1 MSSSNINDLSA
12 SNNPKEL
19 MAKKNKLIPVLKRGV
34 ITEEPDD
41 IEKVR
46 YEFVSPNQFFGN
58 TLNLLPMQ
66 NSVTA
71 ARAFYEHKFITQALP
86 IKDGESPN
94 VQSLKNADNNESY
107 EDYLGKKTGVI
118 SLDDD
123 DNSADILE
131 VTPDYI
137 KYKNDKGETKT
148 KNLYNNFAFNC
159 KTMLTNY
166 PLVKAGDKI
175 SRDKS
180 KNPPI
185 LAKTNFTDNNGTLN
199 MGLNARVGFVPYKG
213 WSMDDAVVISE
224 DFAKKMTSQHMYQ
237 YSEANDS
244 KDIKTGKDHFKAF
257 YPDKFNKEQMD
268 KIDDNGVIKAGT
280 VVNPGDPLIVSTR
293 SRVVSSNDVNLGR
306 LSKYL
311 KTTRLDSSQVWDHDT
326 PGVVTDVVKTNDGY
340 KVNVETFAPMQE
352 GDKMCYHPDTEVFT
366 EDGWKNITDITFKDK
381 VAALFDRNQDK
392 FVHKNGKFCKDKQDL
407 YAKFV
412 HPYHVMHYTYSGYMY
427 EVDAPRV
434 AYSVTPTHRIWCKSR
449 SNKSN
454 DKKWEAKDAQ
464 TIYGMSKMFMVSAD
478 FDLSDRELPE
488 TIKIPYYEYEDLK
501 TLNKLTDKDNL
512 CEFNTLDFVMFMGFY
527 LSEGSTQ
534 HKHQK
539 NFNIAIT
546 QTKKPLCA
554 VIEKILNRLG
564 FNYYYND
571 LTSQYII
578 IHQKSL
584 AIYLKQFGTASEK
597 FIPDWIKKLPKE
609 GLELFIASYFNGDGD
624 KKRAKTIWTSS
635 YKMVQD
641 LAYIY
646 TLLGGSPS
654 IHVRERFNYS
664 NLNAKGKIIKAN
676 FPSYEIRFLEFHTA
690 SLDNTR
696 KNNCHLKRKY
706 NGEVYCVSV
715 HGLGIILTRFKGKQ
729 SWQGNSTRSGNKL
742 TVSHILPQNEMPR
755 TKDGKPLDV
764 LFNQLGLVS
773 RVNANMMY
781 EAMLGKVAE
790 KTGKKYK
797 LPTFNKNSEKWYD
810 FVENELKKN
819 NLSDVEAVYDPVID
833 RDLDQPIA
841 VGNAYFLKL
850 HHTSDSKLSSR
861 GQGIYDQNEMPVKG
875 GEEGMRC
882 FMGRQVIHTL
892 YGPIAI
898 ATLCEKRLRIPV
910 LTFDFDRREWVY
922 KPVTDWFVRRAK
934 IEELI
939 TVKFSTNAFRLADS
953 PYRIFNASGMWVT
966 KNHLVFRKDGSK
978 VPIGDL
984 RPGDN
989 LYTYG
994 PQPTKDQL
1002 ALLYGTLLGDAYAH
1016 ANEDSIDIVHSAVQ
1030 RSYVAWKQKILSSLN
1045 AKMSDY
1051 HRKPSESSICQAPI
1065 QQVNLSISYPWLAK
1079 KFRRECYSS
1088 NGRKTVTKEWLSNL
1102 TELSVVALFLDDG
1115 SFTAFSCSS
1124 MKFALSLYL
1133 MAFSREENQMI
1144 ADRIEELTGIKF
1156 SVKDLKNYSY
1166 SEDKHSSYK
1175 PVYKGG
1181 KLVAYGKEDCLKM
1194 INLVLK
1200 YCDIN
1205 DIPKS
1210 KRQMIK
1216 FATQYSEEAANI
1228 ERNNRNKAVLDID
1241 APIGLIPVEIKSI
1254 EPYKHDKPNVEEINV
1269 YDFTVQDTHSYLAG
1283 NVLVSNSK
1291 RHSNL
1296 ESNAILSSGA
1306 YNVIKDAIH
1315 LRGQRNDDYWRKVR
1329 MGQTPSLAKKSPFIW
1344 DKYIA
1349 LMQGAGINAKR
1360 ADNGDSIQATPF
1372 TDKDFALFN
1381 PVEIKNDGI
1390 IDFKNMKPISGGLF
1404 DPALTVGNRWGKI
1417 TLDRPYPNPAFED
1430 TIISL
1435 LGLKRSTFN
1444 DILAG
1449 KESLLKYGTGTKAI
1463 YNALSDIDIDKDL
1476 EQAKQD
1482 FKYGPK
1488 SKKQQALNRIMALDG
1503 LKNNRMKPEEFM
1515 ITKVP
1520 VIPPKFRPYS
1530 VMGKDTFLPG
1540 DANELYQDVINMA
1553 HTQGEILQELGP
1565 DEADKN
1571 VPNVYKSLKALYGY
1585 GEPASRKLKQ
1595 RGVSGFLQKLI
1606 GGTSKFSQ
1614 WNRNVISKP
1623 VDFSARGVIDANPE
1637 ISMDEL
1643 GIPYEMGFEIY
1654 SPYIQRELVKRGLSP
1669 KDALQNIKDQT
1680 KMAKDALQT
1689 VVDGGRWITASRAPA
1704 WHKFNVLGFKPVFH
1718 EGKNILL
1725 PPVVSSGLGADFD
1738 GDCQWGHVFVCVRNS

>member
-118 SLDDD
+118 SLDED

-148 KNLYNNFAFNC
+148 KNLYNNFAFNR

-293 SRVVSSNDVNLGR
+293 SRVVSSNDANLGR

-311 KTTRLDSSQVWDHDT
+311 KTTRLDSSQVWDHNT
-326 PGVVTDVVKTNDGY
+326 PGIVTDVVKTNDGY

-366 EDGWKNITDITFKDK
+366 EDGWKNITEVTFKDK

-412 HPYHVMHYTYSGYMY
+412 YPYHLMHYTYSGDLY

-449 SNKSN
+449 NNKSN
-454 DKKWEAKDAQ
+454 DNKWEAKDAH

-488 TIKIPYYEYEDLK
+488 TIKIPYYEYEDSK

-512 CEFNTLDFVMFMGFY
+512 CEFNTLDFAMFMAFY

-676 FPSYEIRFLEFHTA
+676 FPSYEIRFLEFRIAALH
-690 SLDNTR
+690 NNR
-696 KNNCHLKRKY
+696 ENNCHLKRKY
-706 NGEVYCVSV
+706 DGEVYCVSV

-729 SWQGNSTRSGNKL
+729 SWQGNSSRSGNKL

-797 LPTFNKNSEKWYD
+797 LPTFNKDSEKWYD

-819 NLSDVEAVYDPVID
+819 NLSDVEPVYDPVID

-875 GEEGMRC
+875 GEEGM
-882 FMGRQVIHTL
+882 
-892 YGPIAI
+892 
-898 ATLCEKRLRIPV
+898 
-910 LTFDFDRREWVY
+910 
-922 KPVTDWFVRRAK
+922 
-934 IEELI
+934 
-939 TVKFSTNAFRLADS
+939 
-953 PYRIFNASGMWVT
+953 
-966 KNHLVFRKDGSK
+966 
-978 VPIGDL
+978 
-984 RPGDN
+984 
-989 LYTYG
+989 
-994 PQPTKDQL
+994 
-1002 ALLYGTLLGDAYAH
+1002 
-1016 ANEDSIDIVHSAVQ
+1016 
-1030 RSYVAWKQKILSSLN
+1030 
-1045 AKMSDY
+1045 
-1051 HRKPSESSICQAPI
+1051 
-1065 QQVNLSISYPWLAK
+1065 
-1079 KFRRECYSS
+1079 
-1088 NGRKTVTKEWLSNL
+1088 
-1102 TELSVVALFLDDG
+1102 
-1115 SFTAFSCSS
+1115 
-1124 MKFALSLYL
+1124 
-1133 MAFSREENQMI
+1133 MA
-1144 ADRIEELTGIKF
+1144 
-1156 SVKDLKNYSY
+1156 
-1166 SEDKHSSYK
+1166 
-1175 PVYKGG
+1175 
-1181 KLVAYGKEDCLKM
+1181 
-1194 INLVLK
+1194 
-1200 YCDIN
+1200 
-1205 DIPKS
+1205 
-1210 KRQMIK
+1210 
-1216 FATQYSEEAANI
+1216 
-1228 ERNNRNKAVLDID
+1228 
-1241 APIGLIPVEIKSI
+1241 
-1254 EPYKHDKPNVEEINV
+1254 
-1269 YDFTVQDTHSYLAG
+1269 
-1283 NVLVSNSK
+1283 K

-1449 KESLLKYGTGTKAI
+1449 KESLLKYGTGTQAI

-1565 DEADKN
+1565 DEASKN

-1669 KDALQNIKDQT
+1669 KDALQNIKDHT
-1680 KMAKDALQT
+1680 KMAKDALQA

-1704 WHKFNVLGFKPVFH
+1704 WFKMGVLGFKPVFH

-1738 GDCQWGHVFVCVRNS
+1738 GDCQWGHVFVCLRDS

>member
-12 SNNPKEL
+12 SNNPKEI

-148 KNLYNNFAFNC
+148 KNLYNNFAFNR

-175 SRDKS
+175 SKDKS

-293 SRVVSSNDVNLGR
+293 SRVVSSNDANLGR

-366 EDGWKNITDITFKDK
+366 EDGWKNITEVKLGDK
-381 VAALFDRNQDK
+381 VVALTTDLS
-392 FVHKNGKFCKDKQDL
+392 GK
-407 YAKFV
+407 
-412 HPYHVMHYTYSGYMY
+412 PSGYKLSDVIEIHKYKLNNDTLYGY
-427 EVDAPRV
+427 EDEHV
-434 AYSVTPTHRIWCKSR
+434 AQLVTGNHNCAINCLDKLTYETANLLSYSS
-449 SNKSN
+449 
-454 DKKWEAKDAQ
+454 KDEQ
-464 TIYGMSKMFMVSAD
+464 FISVSPD
-478 FDLSDRELPE
+478 FDLNNGN
-488 TIKIPYYEYEDLK
+488 DLK
-501 TLNKLTDKDNL
+501 YT
-512 CEFNTLDFVMFMGFY
+512 
-527 LSEGSTQ
+527 
-534 HKHQK
+534 
-539 NFNIAIT
+539 
-546 QTKKPLCA
+546 
-554 VIEKILNRLG
+554 
-564 FNYYYND
+564 
-571 LTSQYII
+571 
-578 IHQKSL
+578 
-584 AIYLKQFGTASEK
+584 
-597 FIPDWIKKLPKE
+597 FI
-609 GLELFIASYFNGDGD
+609 N
-624 KKRAKTIWTSS
+624 
-635 YKMVQD
+635 
-641 LAYIY
+641 
-646 TLLGGSPS
+646 
-654 IHVRERFNYS
+654 
-664 NLNAKGKIIKAN
+664 
-676 FPSYEIRFLEFHTA
+676 
-690 SLDNTR
+690 
-696 KNNCHLKRKY
+696 KNNVYKAY
-706 NGEVYCVSV
+706 DYSGEVIGIGVNAFS
-715 HGLGIILTRFKGKQ
+715 HIILTRYHNKPIF
-729 SWQGNSTRSGNKL
+729 SGNSSRSGNKL

-819 NLSDVEAVYDPVID
+819 NLSDVEPVYDPVID

-875 GEEGMRC
+875 GEEGM
-882 FMGRQVIHTL
+882 
-892 YGPIAI
+892 
-898 ATLCEKRLRIPV
+898 K
-910 LTFDFDRREWVY
+910 
-922 KPVTDWFVRRAK
+922 
-934 IEELI
+934 
-939 TVKFSTNAFRLADS
+939 
-953 PYRIFNASGMWVT
+953 
-966 KNHLVFRKDGSK
+966 
-978 VPIGDL
+978 
-984 RPGDN
+984 
-989 LYTYG
+989 
-994 PQPTKDQL
+994 
-1002 ALLYGTLLGDAYAH
+1002 
-1016 ANEDSIDIVHSAVQ
+1016 
-1030 RSYVAWKQKILSSLN
+1030 
-1045 AKMSDY
+1045 
-1051 HRKPSESSICQAPI
+1051 
-1065 QQVNLSISYPWLAK
+1065 
-1079 KFRRECYSS
+1079 
-1088 NGRKTVTKEWLSNL
+1088 
-1102 TELSVVALFLDDG
+1102 
-1115 SFTAFSCSS
+1115 
-1124 MKFALSLYL
+1124 
-1133 MAFSREENQMI
+1133 
-1144 ADRIEELTGIKF
+1144 
-1156 SVKDLKNYSY
+1156 
-1166 SEDKHSSYK
+1166 
-1175 PVYKGG
+1175 
-1181 KLVAYGKEDCLKM
+1181 
-1194 INLVLK
+1194 
-1200 YCDIN
+1200 
-1205 DIPKS
+1205 
-1210 KRQMIK
+1210 
-1216 FATQYSEEAANI
+1216 
-1228 ERNNRNKAVLDID
+1228 
-1241 APIGLIPVEIKSI
+1241 
-1254 EPYKHDKPNVEEINV
+1254 
-1269 YDFTVQDTHSYLAG
+1269 
-1283 NVLVSNSK
+1283 SK

-1540 DANELYQDVINMA
+1540 DANELYQDVINMV

-1614 WNRNVISKP
+1614 WNRNIISKP

-1680 KMAKDALQT
+1680 KMAKDALQA

-1704 WHKFNVLGFKPVFH
+1704 WFKMGVLGFKPVFH

-1738 GDCQWGHVFVCVRNS
+1738 GDCQWGHVFVCLRDS

>member
-1 MSSSNINDLSA
+1 MSSSNINDLST

-148 KNLYNNFAFNC
+148 KNLYNNFAFNR

-180 KNPPI
+180 KNSPI

-257 YPDKFNKEQMD
+257 YPDKFSKEQMD

-293 SRVVSSNDVNLGR
+293 SRVVSSNDANLGR

-311 KTTRLDSSQVWDHDT
+311 KTTRLDSSQVWDHNT
-326 PGVVTDVVKTNDGY
+326 PGIVTDVVKTNDGY

-366 EDGWKNITDITFKDK
+366 EDGWKNITEVKLGDK
-381 VAALFDRNQDK
+381 VVALTTDLS
-392 FVHKNGKFCKDKQDL
+392 GK
-407 YAKFV
+407 
-412 HPYHVMHYTYSGYMY
+412 PSGYKLSDVIEIHKYKLNNDTLYGY
-427 EVDAPRV
+427 EDEHV
-434 AYSVTPTHRIWCKSR
+434 AQLVTGNHNCAINCLDKLTYETANLLSYSS
-449 SNKSN
+449 
-454 DKKWEAKDAQ
+454 KDEQ
-464 TIYGMSKMFMVSAD
+464 FISVSPD
-478 FDLSDRELPE
+478 FDLNNGN
-488 TIKIPYYEYEDLK
+488 DLK
-501 TLNKLTDKDNL
+501 YT
-512 CEFNTLDFVMFMGFY
+512 
-527 LSEGSTQ
+527 
-534 HKHQK
+534 
-539 NFNIAIT
+539 
-546 QTKKPLCA
+546 
-554 VIEKILNRLG
+554 
-564 FNYYYND
+564 
-571 LTSQYII
+571 
-578 IHQKSL
+578 
-584 AIYLKQFGTASEK
+584 
-597 FIPDWIKKLPKE
+597 FI
-609 GLELFIASYFNGDGD
+609 N
-624 KKRAKTIWTSS
+624 
-635 YKMVQD
+635 
-641 LAYIY
+641 
-646 TLLGGSPS
+646 
-654 IHVRERFNYS
+654 
-664 NLNAKGKIIKAN
+664 
-676 FPSYEIRFLEFHTA
+676 
-690 SLDNTR
+690 
-696 KNNCHLKRKY
+696 KNNVYKAHDY
-706 NGEVYCVSV
+706 SGEVIGIGVNAFS
-715 HGLGIILTRFKGKQ
+715 HIILTRYHNKPIF
-729 SWQGNSTRSGNKL
+729 SGNSTRSGNKL

-797 LPTFNKNSEKWYD
+797 LPTFNKDSEKWYD

-819 NLSDVEAVYDPVID
+819 NLSDVEPVYDPVID

-875 GEEGMRC
+875 GEEGM
-882 FMGRQVIHTL
+882 
-892 YGPIAI
+892 
-898 ATLCEKRLRIPV
+898 K
-910 LTFDFDRREWVY
+910 
-922 KPVTDWFVRRAK
+922 
-934 IEELI
+934 
-939 TVKFSTNAFRLADS
+939 
-953 PYRIFNASGMWVT
+953 
-966 KNHLVFRKDGSK
+966 
-978 VPIGDL
+978 
-984 RPGDN
+984 
-989 LYTYG
+989 
-994 PQPTKDQL
+994 
-1002 ALLYGTLLGDAYAH
+1002 
-1016 ANEDSIDIVHSAVQ
+1016 
-1030 RSYVAWKQKILSSLN
+1030 
-1045 AKMSDY
+1045 
-1051 HRKPSESSICQAPI
+1051 
-1065 QQVNLSISYPWLAK
+1065 
-1079 KFRRECYSS
+1079 
-1088 NGRKTVTKEWLSNL
+1088 
-1102 TELSVVALFLDDG
+1102 
-1115 SFTAFSCSS
+1115 
-1124 MKFALSLYL
+1124 
-1133 MAFSREENQMI
+1133 
-1144 ADRIEELTGIKF
+1144 
-1156 SVKDLKNYSY
+1156 
-1166 SEDKHSSYK
+1166 
-1175 PVYKGG
+1175 
-1181 KLVAYGKEDCLKM
+1181 
-1194 INLVLK
+1194 
-1200 YCDIN
+1200 
-1205 DIPKS
+1205 
-1210 KRQMIK
+1210 
-1216 FATQYSEEAANI
+1216 
-1228 ERNNRNKAVLDID
+1228 
-1241 APIGLIPVEIKSI
+1241 
-1254 EPYKHDKPNVEEINV
+1254 
-1269 YDFTVQDTHSYLAG
+1269 
-1283 NVLVSNSK
+1283 SK

-1372 TDKDFALFN
+1372 TYKDFALFN

-1417 TLDRPYPNPAFED
+1417 TLDRHYPNPAFED

-1530 VMGKDTFLPG
+1530 IMGKDTFLPG

-1704 WHKFNVLGFKPVFH
+1704 WFKMGVLGFKPVFH

>member
-12 SNNPKEL
+12 SNNPKEI

-148 KNLYNNFAFNC
+148 KNLYNNFAFNR

-293 SRVVSSNDVNLGR
+293 SRVVSSNDANLGR

-311 KTTRLDSSQVWDHDT
+311 KTTRLDSSQVWDHNT

-366 EDGWKNITDITFKDK
+366 EDGWKNITEVKLGDK
-381 VAALFDRNQDK
+381 VVALTTDLS
-392 FVHKNGKFCKDKQDL
+392 GK
-407 YAKFV
+407 
-412 HPYHVMHYTYSGYMY
+412 PSGYKLSDVIEIHKYKLNNDTLYGY
-427 EVDAPRV
+427 EDEHV
-434 AYSVTPTHRIWCKSR
+434 AQLVTGNHNCAINCLDKLTYETANLLSYSS
-449 SNKSN
+449 
-454 DKKWEAKDAQ
+454 KDEQ
-464 TIYGMSKMFMVSAD
+464 FISVSPD
-478 FDLSDRELPE
+478 FDLNNGN
-488 TIKIPYYEYEDLK
+488 DLK
-501 TLNKLTDKDNL
+501 YT
-512 CEFNTLDFVMFMGFY
+512 
-527 LSEGSTQ
+527 
-534 HKHQK
+534 
-539 NFNIAIT
+539 
-546 QTKKPLCA
+546 
-554 VIEKILNRLG
+554 
-564 FNYYYND
+564 
-571 LTSQYII
+571 
-578 IHQKSL
+578 
-584 AIYLKQFGTASEK
+584 
-597 FIPDWIKKLPKE
+597 FI
-609 GLELFIASYFNGDGD
+609 N
-624 KKRAKTIWTSS
+624 
-635 YKMVQD
+635 
-641 LAYIY
+641 
-646 TLLGGSPS
+646 
-654 IHVRERFNYS
+654 
-664 NLNAKGKIIKAN
+664 
-676 FPSYEIRFLEFHTA
+676 
-690 SLDNTR
+690 
-696 KNNCHLKRKY
+696 KNNVYKAY
-706 NGEVYCVSV
+706 DYSGEVIGIGVNAFS
-715 HGLGIILTRFKGKQ
+715 HIILTRYHNKPIF
-729 SWQGNSTRSGNKL
+729 SGNSSRSGNKL

-819 NLSDVEAVYDPVID
+819 NLSDVEPVYDPVID

-875 GEEGMRC
+875 GEEGM
-882 FMGRQVIHTL
+882 
-892 YGPIAI
+892 
-898 ATLCEKRLRIPV
+898 K
-910 LTFDFDRREWVY
+910 
-922 KPVTDWFVRRAK
+922 
-934 IEELI
+934 
-939 TVKFSTNAFRLADS
+939 
-953 PYRIFNASGMWVT
+953 
-966 KNHLVFRKDGSK
+966 
-978 VPIGDL
+978 
-984 RPGDN
+984 
-989 LYTYG
+989 
-994 PQPTKDQL
+994 
-1002 ALLYGTLLGDAYAH
+1002 
-1016 ANEDSIDIVHSAVQ
+1016 
-1030 RSYVAWKQKILSSLN
+1030 
-1045 AKMSDY
+1045 
-1051 HRKPSESSICQAPI
+1051 
-1065 QQVNLSISYPWLAK
+1065 
-1079 KFRRECYSS
+1079 
-1088 NGRKTVTKEWLSNL
+1088 
-1102 TELSVVALFLDDG
+1102 
-1115 SFTAFSCSS
+1115 
-1124 MKFALSLYL
+1124 
-1133 MAFSREENQMI
+1133 
-1144 ADRIEELTGIKF
+1144 
-1156 SVKDLKNYSY
+1156 
-1166 SEDKHSSYK
+1166 
-1175 PVYKGG
+1175 
-1181 KLVAYGKEDCLKM
+1181 
-1194 INLVLK
+1194 
-1200 YCDIN
+1200 
-1205 DIPKS
+1205 
-1210 KRQMIK
+1210 
-1216 FATQYSEEAANI
+1216 
-1228 ERNNRNKAVLDID
+1228 
-1241 APIGLIPVEIKSI
+1241 
-1254 EPYKHDKPNVEEINV
+1254 
-1269 YDFTVQDTHSYLAG
+1269 
-1283 NVLVSNSK
+1283 SK

-1680 KMAKDALQT
+1680 KMAKDALQA

-1704 WHKFNVLGFKPVFH
+1704 WFKMGVLGFKPVFH

-1738 GDCQWGHVFVCVRNS
+1738 GDCQWGHVFVCLRDS

>member
-1 MSSSNINDLSA
+1 MSSSNINDLST

-118 SLDDD
+118 SLDED

-148 KNLYNNFAFNC
+148 KNLYNNFAFNR

-293 SRVVSSNDVNLGR
+293 SRIVSSNDANLGR

-311 KTTRLDSSQVWDHDT
+311 KTTRLDSSQVWDHNT
-326 PGVVTDVVKTNDGY
+326 PGIVTDVVKTNDGY

-366 EDGWKNITDITFKDK
+366 EDGWKNITDIKLGDK
-381 VAALFDRNQDK
+381 VVALTTDLS
-392 FVHKNGKFCKDKQDL
+392 GK
-407 YAKFV
+407 
-412 HPYHVMHYTYSGYMY
+412 PSGYKLSDVIEIHKYKLNNDTLYGY
-427 EVDAPRV
+427 EDEHV
-434 AYSVTPTHRIWCKSR
+434 AQLVTGNHNCAINCLDKLTYETANLLSYSS
-449 SNKSN
+449 
-454 DKKWEAKDAQ
+454 KDEQ
-464 TIYGMSKMFMVSAD
+464 FISVSPD
-478 FDLSDRELPE
+478 FDLNNGN
-488 TIKIPYYEYEDLK
+488 DLK
-501 TLNKLTDKDNL
+501 YT
-512 CEFNTLDFVMFMGFY
+512 
-527 LSEGSTQ
+527 
-534 HKHQK
+534 
-539 NFNIAIT
+539 
-546 QTKKPLCA
+546 
-554 VIEKILNRLG
+554 
-564 FNYYYND
+564 
-571 LTSQYII
+571 
-578 IHQKSL
+578 
-584 AIYLKQFGTASEK
+584 
-597 FIPDWIKKLPKE
+597 FI
-609 GLELFIASYFNGDGD
+609 N
-624 KKRAKTIWTSS
+624 
-635 YKMVQD
+635 
-641 LAYIY
+641 
-646 TLLGGSPS
+646 
-654 IHVRERFNYS
+654 
-664 NLNAKGKIIKAN
+664 
-676 FPSYEIRFLEFHTA
+676 
-690 SLDNTR
+690 
-696 KNNCHLKRKY
+696 KNNVYKAY
-706 NGEVYCVSV
+706 DYSGEVIGIGVNAFS
-715 HGLGIILTRFKGKQ
+715 HIILTRYHNKPIF
-729 SWQGNSTRSGNKL
+729 SGNSTRSGNKL
-742 TVSHILPQNEMPR
+742 TVSHILPQNEIPR

-819 NLSDVEAVYDPVID
+819 NLSDVETVYDPVID

-875 GEEGMRC
+875 GETGM
-882 FMGRQVIHTL
+882 MAKRQ
-892 YGPIAI
+892 
-898 ATLCEKRLRIPV
+898 
-910 LTFDFDRREWVY
+910 
-922 KPVTDWFVRRAK
+922 
-934 IEELI
+934 
-939 TVKFSTNAFRLADS
+939 
-953 PYRIFNASGMWVT
+953 
-966 KNHLVFRKDGSK
+966 
-978 VPIGDL
+978 
-984 RPGDN
+984 
-989 LYTYG
+989 
-994 PQPTKDQL
+994 
-1002 ALLYGTLLGDAYAH
+1002 
-1016 ANEDSIDIVHSAVQ
+1016 
-1030 RSYVAWKQKILSSLN
+1030 SSLEN
-1045 AKMSDY
+1045 
-1051 HRKPSESSICQAPI
+1051 
-1065 QQVNLSISYPWLAK
+1065 
-1079 KFRRECYSS
+1079 
-1088 NGRKTVTKEWLSNL
+1088 NGL
-1102 TELSVVALFLDDG
+1102 
-1115 SFTAFSCSS
+1115 
-1124 MKFALSLYL
+1124 
-1133 MAFSREENQMI
+1133 
-1144 ADRIEELTGIKF
+1144 
-1156 SVKDLKNYSY
+1156 
-1166 SEDKHSSYK
+1166 
-1175 PVYKGG
+1175 
-1181 KLVAYGKEDCLKM
+1181 
-1194 INLVLK
+1194 
-1200 YCDIN
+1200 
-1205 DIPKS
+1205 
-1210 KRQMIK
+1210 
-1216 FATQYSEEAANI
+1216 
-1228 ERNNRNKAVLDID
+1228 
-1241 APIGLIPVEIKSI
+1241 
-1254 EPYKHDKPNVEEINV
+1254 
-1269 YDFTVQDTHSYLAG
+1269 
-1283 NVLVSNSK
+1283 
-1291 RHSNL
+1291 
-1296 ESNAILSSGA
+1296 LSSGA
-1306 YNVIKDAIH
+1306 YNVIKDALH

-1680 KMAKDALQT
+1680 KMAKDALQA

-1725 PPVVSSGLGADFD
+1725 PPLATTGAGADYD
-1738 GDCQWGHVFVCVRNS
+1738 GDCQWGHVFLLTKS

>member
-58 TLNLLPMQ
+58 VLNLLPMQ

-118 SLDDD
+118 SLDED

-148 KNLYNNFAFNC
+148 KNLYNNFAFNR

-257 YPDKFNKEQMD
+257 YPDKFSKEQMD

-293 SRVVSSNDVNLGR
+293 SRVVSSNDANLGR

-311 KTTRLDSSQVWDHDT
+311 KTTRLDSSQVWDHNT
-326 PGVVTDVVKTNDGY
+326 PGIVTDVVKTNDGY

-366 EDGWKNITDITFKDK
+366 DEGWKNITDIKLGDRV
-381 VAALFDRNQDK
+381 VALTTDLS
-392 FVHKNGKFCKDKQDL
+392 GK
-407 YAKFV
+407 
-412 HPYHVMHYTYSGYMY
+412 PSGYKLSDVIEIHKYKLNNDTLYGY
-427 EVDAPRV
+427 EDEHV
-434 AYSVTPTHRIWCKSR
+434 AQLVTGNHNCAINCLDKLTYETANLLSYSS
-449 SNKSN
+449 
-454 DKKWEAKDAQ
+454 KDEQ
-464 TIYGMSKMFMVSAD
+464 FISVSPD
-478 FDLSDRELPE
+478 FDLNNGN
-488 TIKIPYYEYEDLK
+488 DLK
-501 TLNKLTDKDNL
+501 YT
-512 CEFNTLDFVMFMGFY
+512 
-527 LSEGSTQ
+527 
-534 HKHQK
+534 
-539 NFNIAIT
+539 
-546 QTKKPLCA
+546 
-554 VIEKILNRLG
+554 
-564 FNYYYND
+564 
-571 LTSQYII
+571 
-578 IHQKSL
+578 
-584 AIYLKQFGTASEK
+584 
-597 FIPDWIKKLPKE
+597 FI
-609 GLELFIASYFNGDGD
+609 N
-624 KKRAKTIWTSS
+624 
-635 YKMVQD
+635 
-641 LAYIY
+641 
-646 TLLGGSPS
+646 
-654 IHVRERFNYS
+654 
-664 NLNAKGKIIKAN
+664 
-676 FPSYEIRFLEFHTA
+676 
-690 SLDNTR
+690 
-696 KNNCHLKRKY
+696 KNNVYKAY
-706 NGEVYCVSV
+706 DYSGEVIGIGVNAFS
-715 HGLGIILTRFKGKQ
+715 HIILTRYHNKPIF
-729 SWQGNSTRSGNKL
+729 SGNSSRSGNKL

-819 NLSDVEAVYDPVID
+819 NLSDVEPVYDPVID

-939 TVKFSTNAFRLADS
+939 TVKFSTNAFRLGDS

-1016 ANEDSIDIVHSAVQ
+1016 VNEDSINIVHSAVQ

-1088 NGRKTVTKEWLSNL
+1088 NGRKTVTKEWLNNL

-1241 APIGLIPVEIKSI
+1241 ASIGLIPVEIKSI

-1444 DILAG
+1444 DILSG

-1565 DEADKN
+1565 DEANKN

-1704 WHKFNVLGFKPVFH
+1704 WFKMGVLGFKPVFH

-1738 GDCQWGHVFVCVRNS
+1738 GDCQWGHVFVCLRDS

>member
-148 KNLYNNFAFNC
+148 KNLYNNFAFNR

-293 SRVVSSNDVNLGR
+293 SRIVSSNDANLGR

-311 KTTRLDSSQVWDHDT
+311 KTTRLDSSQVWDHST
-326 PGVVTDVVKTNDGY
+326 PGIVTDVVKTNDGY

-366 EDGWKNITDITFKDK
+366 DEGWKNITDIKLGDRVVALTTDLSGKPSGHKLSDVIEIHKYKLNNDTLYGYEDEHVAQLVTGNHNCAINCLDKLTYETANLLSYSSKDEQ
-381 VAALFDRNQDK
+381 FI
-392 FVHKNGKFCKDKQDL
+392 
-407 YAKFV
+407 
-412 HPYHVMHYTYSGYMY
+412 
-427 EVDAPRV
+427 
-434 AYSVTPTHRIWCKSR
+434 SVSP
-449 SNKSN
+449 
-454 DKKWEAKDAQ
+454 
-464 TIYGMSKMFMVSAD
+464 D
-478 FDLSDRELPE
+478 FDLNNGN
-488 TIKIPYYEYEDLK
+488 DLK
-501 TLNKLTDKDNL
+501 YT
-512 CEFNTLDFVMFMGFY
+512 
-527 LSEGSTQ
+527 
-534 HKHQK
+534 
-539 NFNIAIT
+539 
-546 QTKKPLCA
+546 
-554 VIEKILNRLG
+554 
-564 FNYYYND
+564 
-571 LTSQYII
+571 
-578 IHQKSL
+578 
-584 AIYLKQFGTASEK
+584 
-597 FIPDWIKKLPKE
+597 FI
-609 GLELFIASYFNGDGD
+609 N
-624 KKRAKTIWTSS
+624 
-635 YKMVQD
+635 
-641 LAYIY
+641 
-646 TLLGGSPS
+646 
-654 IHVRERFNYS
+654 
-664 NLNAKGKIIKAN
+664 
-676 FPSYEIRFLEFHTA
+676 
-690 SLDNTR
+690 
-696 KNNCHLKRKY
+696 KNNVYKAY
-706 NGEVYCVSV
+706 DYSGEVIGIGVNAFS
-715 HGLGIILTRFKGKQ
+715 HIILTRYHNKPIF
-729 SWQGNSTRSGNKL
+729 SGNSTRSGNKL

-819 NLSDVEAVYDPVID
+819 NLSDVETVYDPVID

-875 GEEGMRC
+875 GEEGM
-882 FMGRQVIHTL
+882 
-892 YGPIAI
+892 
-898 ATLCEKRLRIPV
+898 K
-910 LTFDFDRREWVY
+910 
-922 KPVTDWFVRRAK
+922 
-934 IEELI
+934 
-939 TVKFSTNAFRLADS
+939 
-953 PYRIFNASGMWVT
+953 
-966 KNHLVFRKDGSK
+966 
-978 VPIGDL
+978 
-984 RPGDN
+984 
-989 LYTYG
+989 
-994 PQPTKDQL
+994 
-1002 ALLYGTLLGDAYAH
+1002 
-1016 ANEDSIDIVHSAVQ
+1016 
-1030 RSYVAWKQKILSSLN
+1030 
-1045 AKMSDY
+1045 
-1051 HRKPSESSICQAPI
+1051 
-1065 QQVNLSISYPWLAK
+1065 
-1079 KFRRECYSS
+1079 
-1088 NGRKTVTKEWLSNL
+1088 
-1102 TELSVVALFLDDG
+1102 
-1115 SFTAFSCSS
+1115 
-1124 MKFALSLYL
+1124 
-1133 MAFSREENQMI
+1133 
-1144 ADRIEELTGIKF
+1144 
-1156 SVKDLKNYSY
+1156 
-1166 SEDKHSSYK
+1166 
-1175 PVYKGG
+1175 
-1181 KLVAYGKEDCLKM
+1181 
-1194 INLVLK
+1194 
-1200 YCDIN
+1200 
-1205 DIPKS
+1205 
-1210 KRQMIK
+1210 
-1216 FATQYSEEAANI
+1216 
-1228 ERNNRNKAVLDID
+1228 
-1241 APIGLIPVEIKSI
+1241 
-1254 EPYKHDKPNVEEINV
+1254 
-1269 YDFTVQDTHSYLAG
+1269 
-1283 NVLVSNSK
+1283 SK

-1680 KMAKDALQT
+1680 KMAKDALQA

-1704 WHKFNVLGFKPVFH
+1704 WFKMGVLGFKPVFH

-1738 GDCQWGHVFVCVRNS
+1738 GDCQWGHVFVCLRDS

>member
-1 MSSSNINDLSA
+1 
-12 SNNPKEL
+12 

-58 TLNLLPMQ
+58 VLNLLPMQ

-118 SLDDD
+118 SLDED

-148 KNLYNNFAFNC
+148 KNLYNNFAFNR

-268 KIDDNGVIKAGT
+268 KIDDNGVIKVGAS
-280 VVNPGDPLIVSTR
+280 VNPGDPLIVSTR
-293 SRVVSSNDVNLGR
+293 SRVVSSNDANLGR

-311 KTTRLDSSQVWDHDT
+311 KTTRLDSSQVWDHNT
-326 PGVVTDVVKTNDGY
+326 QGVVTDVVKTNDGY

-366 EDGWKNITDITFKDK
+366 EDGWKNITEVTFRDK

-412 HPYHVMHYTYSGYMY
+412 HPYHLMHYTYSGDMY

-449 SNKSN
+449 NNKSSDN
-454 DKKWEAKDAQ
+454 KWEAKDAH

-512 CEFNTLDFVMFMGFY
+512 CEFNTLDFAMFMGFY

-539 NFNIAIT
+539 NFSIAIT

-571 LTSQYII
+571 LTSQYVII
-578 IHQKSL
+578 RQKSL

-635 YKMVQD
+635 YKMVKD

-664 NLNAKGKIIKAN
+664 TLNAKGKIIKAN

-690 SLDNTR
+690 ALHNNR
-696 KNNCHLKRKY
+696 ENNCHLKRKY
-706 NGEVYCVSV
+706 DGEVYCVSV

-729 SWQGNSTRSGNKL
+729 SWQGNSSRSGNKL

-797 LPTFNKNSEKWYD
+797 LPTFNKDSEKWYD

-819 NLSDVEAVYDPVID
+819 NLSDVEHVYDPVID

-875 GEEGMRC
+875 GEEGM
-882 FMGRQVIHTL
+882 
-892 YGPIAI
+892 
-898 ATLCEKRLRIPV
+898 
-910 LTFDFDRREWVY
+910 
-922 KPVTDWFVRRAK
+922 
-934 IEELI
+934 
-939 TVKFSTNAFRLADS
+939 
-953 PYRIFNASGMWVT
+953 
-966 KNHLVFRKDGSK
+966 
-978 VPIGDL
+978 
-984 RPGDN
+984 
-989 LYTYG
+989 
-994 PQPTKDQL
+994 
-1002 ALLYGTLLGDAYAH
+1002 
-1016 ANEDSIDIVHSAVQ
+1016 
-1030 RSYVAWKQKILSSLN
+1030 
-1045 AKMSDY
+1045 
-1051 HRKPSESSICQAPI
+1051 
-1065 QQVNLSISYPWLAK
+1065 
-1079 KFRRECYSS
+1079 
-1088 NGRKTVTKEWLSNL
+1088 
-1102 TELSVVALFLDDG
+1102 
-1115 SFTAFSCSS
+1115 
-1124 MKFALSLYL
+1124 
-1133 MAFSREENQMI
+1133 
-1144 ADRIEELTGIKF
+1144 
-1156 SVKDLKNYSY
+1156 
-1166 SEDKHSSYK
+1166 
-1175 PVYKGG
+1175 
-1181 KLVAYGKEDCLKM
+1181 
-1194 INLVLK
+1194 
-1200 YCDIN
+1200 
-1205 DIPKS
+1205 KS
-1210 KRQMIK
+1210 KRQSSLE
-1216 FATQYSEEAANI
+1216 QN
-1228 ERNNRNKAVLDID
+1228 
-1241 APIGLIPVEIKSI
+1241 GL
-1254 EPYKHDKPNVEEINV
+1254 
-1269 YDFTVQDTHSYLAG
+1269 
-1283 NVLVSNSK
+1283 
-1291 RHSNL
+1291 
-1296 ESNAILSSGA
+1296 LSSGA
-1306 YNVIKDAIH
+1306 YNVIKDALH

-1390 IDFKNMKPISGGLF
+1390 IDFKDMKPISGGLF
-1404 DPALTVGNRWGKI
+1404 DPALTVGDRWGKI

-1449 KESLLKYGTGTKAI
+1449 KESLLKYGTGTQAI

-1530 VMGKDTFLPG
+1530 IMGKDTFLPG

-1565 DEADKN
+1565 DEANKN

-1680 KMAKDALQT
+1680 KMAKDALQS

-1704 WHKFNVLGFKPVFH
+1704 WFKMGVLGFKPVFH

-1738 GDCQWGHVFVCVRNS
+1738 GDCQWGHVFVCLRDS

>member
-12 SNNPKEL
+12 SNNPKEI

-148 KNLYNNFAFNC
+148 KNLYNNFAFNR

-293 SRVVSSNDVNLGR
+293 SRVVSSNDANLGR

-311 KTTRLDSSQVWDHDT
+311 KTTRLDSSQVWDHNT

-366 EDGWKNITDITFKDK
+366 EDGWKNITEVKLGDK
-381 VAALFDRNQDK
+381 VVALTTDLS
-392 FVHKNGKFCKDKQDL
+392 GK
-407 YAKFV
+407 
-412 HPYHVMHYTYSGYMY
+412 PSGYKLSDVIEIHKYKLNNDTLYGY
-427 EVDAPRV
+427 EDEHV
-434 AYSVTPTHRIWCKSR
+434 AQLVTGNHNCAINCLDKLTYETANLLSYSS
-449 SNKSN
+449 
-454 DKKWEAKDAQ
+454 KDEQ
-464 TIYGMSKMFMVSAD
+464 FISVSPD
-478 FDLSDRELPE
+478 FDLNNGN
-488 TIKIPYYEYEDLK
+488 DLK
-501 TLNKLTDKDNL
+501 YT
-512 CEFNTLDFVMFMGFY
+512 
-527 LSEGSTQ
+527 
-534 HKHQK
+534 
-539 NFNIAIT
+539 
-546 QTKKPLCA
+546 
-554 VIEKILNRLG
+554 
-564 FNYYYND
+564 
-571 LTSQYII
+571 
-578 IHQKSL
+578 
-584 AIYLKQFGTASEK
+584 
-597 FIPDWIKKLPKE
+597 FI
-609 GLELFIASYFNGDGD
+609 N
-624 KKRAKTIWTSS
+624 
-635 YKMVQD
+635 
-641 LAYIY
+641 
-646 TLLGGSPS
+646 
-654 IHVRERFNYS
+654 
-664 NLNAKGKIIKAN
+664 
-676 FPSYEIRFLEFHTA
+676 
-690 SLDNTR
+690 
-696 KNNCHLKRKY
+696 KNNVYKAY
-706 NGEVYCVSV
+706 DYSGEVIGVGVNAFS
-715 HGLGIILTRFKGKQ
+715 HIILTRYHNKPIF
-729 SWQGNSTRSGNKL
+729 SGNSTRSGNKL

-819 NLSDVEAVYDPVID
+819 NLSDVEPVYDPVID

-875 GEEGMRC
+875 GEEGM
-882 FMGRQVIHTL
+882 
-892 YGPIAI
+892 
-898 ATLCEKRLRIPV
+898 K
-910 LTFDFDRREWVY
+910 
-922 KPVTDWFVRRAK
+922 
-934 IEELI
+934 
-939 TVKFSTNAFRLADS
+939 
-953 PYRIFNASGMWVT
+953 
-966 KNHLVFRKDGSK
+966 
-978 VPIGDL
+978 
-984 RPGDN
+984 
-989 LYTYG
+989 
-994 PQPTKDQL
+994 
-1002 ALLYGTLLGDAYAH
+1002 
-1016 ANEDSIDIVHSAVQ
+1016 
-1030 RSYVAWKQKILSSLN
+1030 
-1045 AKMSDY
+1045 
-1051 HRKPSESSICQAPI
+1051 
-1065 QQVNLSISYPWLAK
+1065 
-1079 KFRRECYSS
+1079 
-1088 NGRKTVTKEWLSNL
+1088 
-1102 TELSVVALFLDDG
+1102 
-1115 SFTAFSCSS
+1115 
-1124 MKFALSLYL
+1124 
-1133 MAFSREENQMI
+1133 
-1144 ADRIEELTGIKF
+1144 
-1156 SVKDLKNYSY
+1156 
-1166 SEDKHSSYK
+1166 
-1175 PVYKGG
+1175 
-1181 KLVAYGKEDCLKM
+1181 
-1194 INLVLK
+1194 
-1200 YCDIN
+1200 
-1205 DIPKS
+1205 
-1210 KRQMIK
+1210 
-1216 FATQYSEEAANI
+1216 
-1228 ERNNRNKAVLDID
+1228 
-1241 APIGLIPVEIKSI
+1241 
-1254 EPYKHDKPNVEEINV
+1254 
-1269 YDFTVQDTHSYLAG
+1269 
-1283 NVLVSNSK
+1283 SK

-1614 WNRNVISKP
+1614 WNRNIISKP

-1738 GDCQWGHVFVCVRNS
+1738 GDCQWGHVFVCLRDS

>member
-12 SNNPKEL
+12 SNSPKEL

-118 SLDDD
+118 SLDED

-148 KNLYNNFAFNC
+148 KNLYNNFAFNR

-293 SRVVSSNDVNLGR
+293 SRVVSSNDANLGR

-366 EDGWKNITDITFKDK
+366 EDGWKNITEVKLGDR
-381 VAALFDRNQDK
+381 VAALVTSDILKDISWK
-392 FVHKNGKFCKDKQDL
+392 FAEVIEIHKYKLNNESLCGYEDNNIGQLVTDNHKCPVI
-407 YAKFV
+407 AKNK
-412 HPYHVMHYTYSGYMY
+412 MHKIPAGMLSLCHEEYFI
-427 EVDAPRV
+427 
-434 AYSVTPTHRIWCKSR
+434 SVNESI
-449 SNKSN
+449 NN
-454 DKKWEAKDAQ
+454 
-464 TIYGMSKMFMVSAD
+464 SKNP
-478 FDLSDRELPE
+478 SDDISF
-488 TIKIPYYEYEDLK
+488 IKIDPAK
-501 TLNKLTDKDNL
+501 
-512 CEFNTLDFVMFMGFY
+512 C
-527 LSEGSTQ
+527 
-534 HKHQK
+534 
-539 NFNIAIT
+539 FNI
-546 QTKKPLCA
+546 
-554 VIEKILNRLG
+554 EN
-564 FNYYYND
+564 
-571 LTSQYII
+571 
-578 IHQKSL
+578 
-584 AIYLKQFGTASEK
+584 
-597 FIPDWIKKLPKE
+597 
-609 GLELFIASYFNGDGD
+609 
-624 KKRAKTIWTSS
+624 
-635 YKMVQD
+635 
-641 LAYIY
+641 
-646 TLLGGSPS
+646 
-654 IHVRERFNYS
+654 
-664 NLNAKGKIIKAN
+664 
-676 FPSYEIRFLEFHTA
+676 
-690 SLDNTR
+690 
-696 KNNCHLKRKY
+696 Y
-706 NGEVYCVSV
+706 NGSV
-715 HGLGIILTRFKGKQ
+715 IGIGVNAPSHVILTRYHNKPIF
-729 SWQGNSTRSGNKL
+729 SGNSTRSGNKL

-797 LPTFNKNSEKWYD
+797 LPTFNKDSEKWYD

-819 NLSDVEAVYDPVID
+819 NLSDVEPVYDPVID

-850 HHTSDSKLSSR
+850 HHTSESKLSSR

-875 GEEGMRC
+875 GEEGM
-882 FMGRQVIHTL
+882 
-892 YGPIAI
+892 
-898 ATLCEKRLRIPV
+898 K
-910 LTFDFDRREWVY
+910 
-922 KPVTDWFVRRAK
+922 
-934 IEELI
+934 
-939 TVKFSTNAFRLADS
+939 
-953 PYRIFNASGMWVT
+953 
-966 KNHLVFRKDGSK
+966 
-978 VPIGDL
+978 
-984 RPGDN
+984 
-989 LYTYG
+989 
-994 PQPTKDQL
+994 
-1002 ALLYGTLLGDAYAH
+1002 
-1016 ANEDSIDIVHSAVQ
+1016 
-1030 RSYVAWKQKILSSLN
+1030 
-1045 AKMSDY
+1045 
-1051 HRKPSESSICQAPI
+1051 
-1065 QQVNLSISYPWLAK
+1065 
-1079 KFRRECYSS
+1079 
-1088 NGRKTVTKEWLSNL
+1088 
-1102 TELSVVALFLDDG
+1102 
-1115 SFTAFSCSS
+1115 
-1124 MKFALSLYL
+1124 
-1133 MAFSREENQMI
+1133 
-1144 ADRIEELTGIKF
+1144 
-1156 SVKDLKNYSY
+1156 
-1166 SEDKHSSYK
+1166 
-1175 PVYKGG
+1175 
-1181 KLVAYGKEDCLKM
+1181 
-1194 INLVLK
+1194 
-1200 YCDIN
+1200 
-1205 DIPKS
+1205 
-1210 KRQMIK
+1210 
-1216 FATQYSEEAANI
+1216 
-1228 ERNNRNKAVLDID
+1228 
-1241 APIGLIPVEIKSI
+1241 
-1254 EPYKHDKPNVEEINV
+1254 
-1269 YDFTVQDTHSYLAG
+1269 
-1283 NVLVSNSK
+1283 SK

-1390 IDFKNMKPISGGLF
+1390 VDFKNMKPISGGLF

-1669 KDALQNIKDQT
+1669 KEALQNIKDQT
-1680 KMAKDALQT
+1680 KMAKDALQA
-1689 VVDGGRWITASRAPA
+1689 VVDGGRWITASRAPS
-1704 WHKFNVLGFKPVFH
+1704 WFKFNVLGFKPVFH

-1738 GDCQWGHVFVCVRNS
+1738 GDCQWGHVFLLTKS

>member
-1 MSSSNINDLSA
+1 MSSSNINDLNA

-118 SLDDD
+118 SLDED

-148 KNLYNNFAFNC
+148 KNLYNNFAFNR

-257 YPDKFNKEQMD
+257 YPDKFSKEQMD
-268 KIDDNGVIKAGT
+268 KIDDNGVIKVGA

-293 SRVVSSNDVNLGR
+293 SRVVSSNDANLGR

-311 KTTRLDSSQVWDHDT
+311 KTTRLDSSQVWDHNT
-326 PGVVTDVVKTNDGY
+326 PGIVTDVVKTNDGY

-366 EDGWKNITDITFKDK
+366 DEGWKNITEVKLGDK
-381 VAALFDRNQDK
+381 VVALTTDLS
-392 FVHKNGKFCKDKQDL
+392 GK
-407 YAKFV
+407 
-412 HPYHVMHYTYSGYMY
+412 PSGYKLSDVIEIHKYKLINDTLYGY
-427 EVDAPRV
+427 EDEHV
-434 AYSVTPTHRIWCKSR
+434 AQLVTGNHNCAINCLDKLTYETANLLSYSS
-449 SNKSN
+449 
-454 DKKWEAKDAQ
+454 KDEQ
-464 TIYGMSKMFMVSAD
+464 FISVSPD
-478 FDLSDRELPE
+478 FDLNNGN
-488 TIKIPYYEYEDLK
+488 DLK
-501 TLNKLTDKDNL
+501 YT
-512 CEFNTLDFVMFMGFY
+512 
-527 LSEGSTQ
+527 
-534 HKHQK
+534 
-539 NFNIAIT
+539 
-546 QTKKPLCA
+546 
-554 VIEKILNRLG
+554 
-564 FNYYYND
+564 
-571 LTSQYII
+571 
-578 IHQKSL
+578 
-584 AIYLKQFGTASEK
+584 
-597 FIPDWIKKLPKE
+597 FI
-609 GLELFIASYFNGDGD
+609 N
-624 KKRAKTIWTSS
+624 
-635 YKMVQD
+635 
-641 LAYIY
+641 
-646 TLLGGSPS
+646 
-654 IHVRERFNYS
+654 
-664 NLNAKGKIIKAN
+664 
-676 FPSYEIRFLEFHTA
+676 
-690 SLDNTR
+690 
-696 KNNCHLKRKY
+696 KNNVYKAY
-706 NGEVYCVSV
+706 DYSGEVIGIGVNAFS
-715 HGLGIILTRFKGKQ
+715 HIILTRYHNKPIF
-729 SWQGNSTRSGNKL
+729 SGNSTRSGNKL

-819 NLSDVEAVYDPVID
+819 NLSDVETVYDPVID
-833 RDLDQPIA
+833 RNLDQPIA

-875 GEEGMRC
+875 GEEGM
-882 FMGRQVIHTL
+882 
-892 YGPIAI
+892 
-898 ATLCEKRLRIPV
+898 K
-910 LTFDFDRREWVY
+910 
-922 KPVTDWFVRRAK
+922 
-934 IEELI
+934 
-939 TVKFSTNAFRLADS
+939 
-953 PYRIFNASGMWVT
+953 
-966 KNHLVFRKDGSK
+966 
-978 VPIGDL
+978 
-984 RPGDN
+984 
-989 LYTYG
+989 
-994 PQPTKDQL
+994 
-1002 ALLYGTLLGDAYAH
+1002 
-1016 ANEDSIDIVHSAVQ
+1016 
-1030 RSYVAWKQKILSSLN
+1030 
-1045 AKMSDY
+1045 
-1051 HRKPSESSICQAPI
+1051 
-1065 QQVNLSISYPWLAK
+1065 
-1079 KFRRECYSS
+1079 
-1088 NGRKTVTKEWLSNL
+1088 
-1102 TELSVVALFLDDG
+1102 
-1115 SFTAFSCSS
+1115 
-1124 MKFALSLYL
+1124 
-1133 MAFSREENQMI
+1133 
-1144 ADRIEELTGIKF
+1144 
-1156 SVKDLKNYSY
+1156 
-1166 SEDKHSSYK
+1166 
-1175 PVYKGG
+1175 
-1181 KLVAYGKEDCLKM
+1181 
-1194 INLVLK
+1194 
-1200 YCDIN
+1200 
-1205 DIPKS
+1205 
-1210 KRQMIK
+1210 
-1216 FATQYSEEAANI
+1216 
-1228 ERNNRNKAVLDID
+1228 
-1241 APIGLIPVEIKSI
+1241 
-1254 EPYKHDKPNVEEINV
+1254 
-1269 YDFTVQDTHSYLAG
+1269 
-1283 NVLVSNSK
+1283 SK

-1738 GDCQWGHVFVCVRNS
+1738 GDCQWGHVFVCLRDS

>member
-12 SNNPKEL
+12 LNNPKEL

-118 SLDDD
+118 SLDED

-148 KNLYNNFAFNC
+148 KNLYNNFAFNR

-244 KDIKTGKDHFKAF
+244 KDIKTGKNHFKAF

-293 SRVVSSNDVNLGR
+293 SRVVSSNDANLGR

-311 KTTRLDSSQVWDHDT
+311 KTTRLDSSQVWDHNT
-326 PGVVTDVVKTNDGY
+326 PGIVTDVVKTNDGY

-366 EDGWKNITDITFKDK
+366 EDGWKNITDIKLGDRVVALTTDLSGKPSGHKLSDVIEIHKYKLNNDTLYGYEDEHVAQLVTGNHNCAINCLDKLTYETANLLSYSSKDEQ
-381 VAALFDRNQDK
+381 FI
-392 FVHKNGKFCKDKQDL
+392 
-407 YAKFV
+407 
-412 HPYHVMHYTYSGYMY
+412 
-427 EVDAPRV
+427 
-434 AYSVTPTHRIWCKSR
+434 SVSP
-449 SNKSN
+449 
-454 DKKWEAKDAQ
+454 
-464 TIYGMSKMFMVSAD
+464 D
-478 FDLSDRELPE
+478 FDLNNGN
-488 TIKIPYYEYEDLK
+488 DLK
-501 TLNKLTDKDNL
+501 YT
-512 CEFNTLDFVMFMGFY
+512 
-527 LSEGSTQ
+527 
-534 HKHQK
+534 
-539 NFNIAIT
+539 
-546 QTKKPLCA
+546 
-554 VIEKILNRLG
+554 
-564 FNYYYND
+564 
-571 LTSQYII
+571 
-578 IHQKSL
+578 
-584 AIYLKQFGTASEK
+584 
-597 FIPDWIKKLPKE
+597 FI
-609 GLELFIASYFNGDGD
+609 N
-624 KKRAKTIWTSS
+624 
-635 YKMVQD
+635 
-641 LAYIY
+641 
-646 TLLGGSPS
+646 
-654 IHVRERFNYS
+654 
-664 NLNAKGKIIKAN
+664 
-676 FPSYEIRFLEFHTA
+676 
-690 SLDNTR
+690 
-696 KNNCHLKRKY
+696 KNNVYKAY
-706 NGEVYCVSV
+706 DYSGEVIGIGVNAFS
-715 HGLGIILTRFKGKQ
+715 HIILTRYHNKPIF
-729 SWQGNSTRSGNKL
+729 SGNSTRSGNKL

-819 NLSDVEAVYDPVID
+819 NLSDVETVYDPVID

-875 GEEGMRC
+875 GEEGM
-882 FMGRQVIHTL
+882 
-892 YGPIAI
+892 
-898 ATLCEKRLRIPV
+898 
-910 LTFDFDRREWVY
+910 
-922 KPVTDWFVRRAK
+922 
-934 IEELI
+934 
-939 TVKFSTNAFRLADS
+939 
-953 PYRIFNASGMWVT
+953 
-966 KNHLVFRKDGSK
+966 
-978 VPIGDL
+978 
-984 RPGDN
+984 
-989 LYTYG
+989 
-994 PQPTKDQL
+994 
-1002 ALLYGTLLGDAYAH
+1002 
-1016 ANEDSIDIVHSAVQ
+1016 
-1030 RSYVAWKQKILSSLN
+1030 
-1045 AKMSDY
+1045 
-1051 HRKPSESSICQAPI
+1051 
-1065 QQVNLSISYPWLAK
+1065 
-1079 KFRRECYSS
+1079 
-1088 NGRKTVTKEWLSNL
+1088 
-1102 TELSVVALFLDDG
+1102 
-1115 SFTAFSCSS
+1115 
-1124 MKFALSLYL
+1124 
-1133 MAFSREENQMI
+1133 MA
-1144 ADRIEELTGIKF
+1144 
-1156 SVKDLKNYSY
+1156 
-1166 SEDKHSSYK
+1166 
-1175 PVYKGG
+1175 
-1181 KLVAYGKEDCLKM
+1181 
-1194 INLVLK
+1194 
-1200 YCDIN
+1200 
-1205 DIPKS
+1205 
-1210 KRQMIK
+1210 
-1216 FATQYSEEAANI
+1216 
-1228 ERNNRNKAVLDID
+1228 
-1241 APIGLIPVEIKSI
+1241 
-1254 EPYKHDKPNVEEINV
+1254 
-1269 YDFTVQDTHSYLAG
+1269 
-1283 NVLVSNSK
+1283 K

-1390 IDFKNMKPISGGLF
+1390 VDFKNMKPISGGLF

-1449 KESLLKYGTGTKAI
+1449 KESLLKYGTGTQAI

-1530 VMGKDTFLPG
+1530 IMGKDTFLPG

-1704 WHKFNVLGFKPVFH
+1704 WFKMGVLGFKPVFH

-1738 GDCQWGHVFVCVRNS
+1738 GDCQWGHVFVCIRNS

>member
-118 SLDDD
+118 SLDED

-148 KNLYNNFAFNC
+148 KNLYNNFAFNR

-244 KDIKTGKDHFKAF
+244 KDVKTGKDHFKAF

-293 SRVVSSNDVNLGR
+293 SRVVSSNDANLGR

-311 KTTRLDSSQVWDHDT
+311 KTTRLDSSQVWDHNT
-326 PGVVTDVVKTNDGY
+326 PGIVTDVVKTNDGY

-366 EDGWKNITDITFKDK
+366 EDGWKNITDIKLGDK
-381 VAALFDRNQDK
+381 VVALTTDLS
-392 FVHKNGKFCKDKQDL
+392 GK
-407 YAKFV
+407 
-412 HPYHVMHYTYSGYMY
+412 PSGYKLSDVIEIHKYKLNNDTLYGY
-427 EVDAPRV
+427 EDEHV
-434 AYSVTPTHRIWCKSR
+434 AQLVTGNHNCAINCLDKLTYETANLLSYSS
-449 SNKSN
+449 
-454 DKKWEAKDAQ
+454 KDEQ
-464 TIYGMSKMFMVSAD
+464 FISVSPD
-478 FDLSDRELPE
+478 FDLNNGN
-488 TIKIPYYEYEDLK
+488 DLK
-501 TLNKLTDKDNL
+501 YT
-512 CEFNTLDFVMFMGFY
+512 
-527 LSEGSTQ
+527 
-534 HKHQK
+534 
-539 NFNIAIT
+539 
-546 QTKKPLCA
+546 
-554 VIEKILNRLG
+554 
-564 FNYYYND
+564 
-571 LTSQYII
+571 
-578 IHQKSL
+578 
-584 AIYLKQFGTASEK
+584 
-597 FIPDWIKKLPKE
+597 FI
-609 GLELFIASYFNGDGD
+609 N
-624 KKRAKTIWTSS
+624 
-635 YKMVQD
+635 
-641 LAYIY
+641 
-646 TLLGGSPS
+646 
-654 IHVRERFNYS
+654 
-664 NLNAKGKIIKAN
+664 
-676 FPSYEIRFLEFHTA
+676 
-690 SLDNTR
+690 
-696 KNNCHLKRKY
+696 KNNVYKAHDY
-706 NGEVYCVSV
+706 SGEVIGIGVNAFS
-715 HGLGIILTRFKGKQ
+715 HIILTRYHNKPIF
-729 SWQGNSTRSGNKL
+729 SGNSTRSGNKL

-819 NLSDVEAVYDPVID
+819 NLSDVETVYDPVID

-875 GEEGMRC
+875 GETGM
-882 FMGRQVIHTL
+882 MAKRQ
-892 YGPIAI
+892 
-898 ATLCEKRLRIPV
+898 
-910 LTFDFDRREWVY
+910 
-922 KPVTDWFVRRAK
+922 
-934 IEELI
+934 
-939 TVKFSTNAFRLADS
+939 
-953 PYRIFNASGMWVT
+953 
-966 KNHLVFRKDGSK
+966 
-978 VPIGDL
+978 
-984 RPGDN
+984 
-989 LYTYG
+989 
-994 PQPTKDQL
+994 
-1002 ALLYGTLLGDAYAH
+1002 
-1016 ANEDSIDIVHSAVQ
+1016 
-1030 RSYVAWKQKILSSLN
+1030 SSLEN
-1045 AKMSDY
+1045 
-1051 HRKPSESSICQAPI
+1051 
-1065 QQVNLSISYPWLAK
+1065 
-1079 KFRRECYSS
+1079 
-1088 NGRKTVTKEWLSNL
+1088 NGL
-1102 TELSVVALFLDDG
+1102 
-1115 SFTAFSCSS
+1115 
-1124 MKFALSLYL
+1124 
-1133 MAFSREENQMI
+1133 
-1144 ADRIEELTGIKF
+1144 
-1156 SVKDLKNYSY
+1156 
-1166 SEDKHSSYK
+1166 
-1175 PVYKGG
+1175 
-1181 KLVAYGKEDCLKM
+1181 
-1194 INLVLK
+1194 
-1200 YCDIN
+1200 
-1205 DIPKS
+1205 
-1210 KRQMIK
+1210 
-1216 FATQYSEEAANI
+1216 
-1228 ERNNRNKAVLDID
+1228 
-1241 APIGLIPVEIKSI
+1241 
-1254 EPYKHDKPNVEEINV
+1254 
-1269 YDFTVQDTHSYLAG
+1269 
-1283 NVLVSNSK
+1283 
-1291 RHSNL
+1291 
-1296 ESNAILSSGA
+1296 LSSGA
-1306 YNVIKDAIH
+1306 YNVIKDALH

-1417 TLDRPYPNPAFED
+1417 TLDRSYPNPAFED

-1680 KMAKDALQT
+1680 KMAKDALQA

-1704 WHKFNVLGFKPVFH
+1704 WFKMGVLGFKPVFH

-1738 GDCQWGHVFVCVRNS
+1738 GDCQWGHVFVCIRDS

>member
-1 MSSSNINDLSA
+1 MSSSNINDLNA

-148 KNLYNNFAFNC
+148 KNLYNNFAFNR

-293 SRVVSSNDVNLGR
+293 SRVVSSNDANLGR

-366 EDGWKNITDITFKDK
+366 DEGWKNINNVKLGDRVASLIVTSDLKDIRWDWHDVTEIHKYMLLGEDLYGYEDDN
-381 VAALFDRNQDK
+381 VAQLVTSNHRCPIIDTGEVHILPAAMLTLCADNQFISINSKINGEINGEDTLLNS
-392 FVHKNGKFCKDKQDL
+392 NGKDVFFTKLDTEKCFTLKN
-407 YAKFV
+407 
-412 HPYHVMHYTYSGYMY
+412 YHGPVICIG
-427 EVDAPRV
+427 VN
-434 AYSVTPTHRIWCKSR
+434 SR
-449 SNKSN
+449 
-454 DKKWEAKDAQ
+454 
-464 TIYGMSKMFMVSAD
+464 Y
-478 FDLSDRELPE
+478 
-488 TIKIPYYEYEDLK
+488 
-501 TLNKLTDKDNL
+501 
-512 CEFNTLDFVMFMGFY
+512 
-527 LSEGSTQ
+527 
-534 HKHQK
+534 H
-539 NFNIAIT
+539 
-546 QTKKPLCA
+546 
-554 VIEKILNRLG
+554 
-564 FNYYYND
+564 
-571 LTSQYII
+571 
-578 IHQKSL
+578 
-584 AIYLKQFGTASEK
+584 
-597 FIPDWIKKLPKE
+597 
-609 GLELFIASYFNGDGD
+609 
-624 KKRAKTIWTSS
+624 
-635 YKMVQD
+635 
-641 LAYIY
+641 
-646 TLLGGSPS
+646 
-654 IHVRERFNYS
+654 
-664 NLNAKGKIIKAN
+664 
-676 FPSYEIRFLEFHTA
+676 
-690 SLDNTR
+690 
-696 KNNCHLKRKY
+696 
-706 NGEVYCVSV
+706 
-715 HGLGIILTRFKGKQ
+715 IILTRYHNKPIF
-729 SWQGNSTRSGNKL
+729 SGNSTRSGNKL

-797 LPTFNKNSEKWYD
+797 LPTFNKDSEKWYD

-819 NLSDVEAVYDPVID
+819 NLSDVEPVYDPVID

-875 GEEGMRC
+875 GEEGM
-882 FMGRQVIHTL
+882 
-892 YGPIAI
+892 
-898 ATLCEKRLRIPV
+898 
-910 LTFDFDRREWVY
+910 
-922 KPVTDWFVRRAK
+922 
-934 IEELI
+934 
-939 TVKFSTNAFRLADS
+939 
-953 PYRIFNASGMWVT
+953 
-966 KNHLVFRKDGSK
+966 
-978 VPIGDL
+978 
-984 RPGDN
+984 
-989 LYTYG
+989 
-994 PQPTKDQL
+994 
-1002 ALLYGTLLGDAYAH
+1002 
-1016 ANEDSIDIVHSAVQ
+1016 
-1030 RSYVAWKQKILSSLN
+1030 
-1045 AKMSDY
+1045 
-1051 HRKPSESSICQAPI
+1051 
-1065 QQVNLSISYPWLAK
+1065 
-1079 KFRRECYSS
+1079 
-1088 NGRKTVTKEWLSNL
+1088 
-1102 TELSVVALFLDDG
+1102 
-1115 SFTAFSCSS
+1115 
-1124 MKFALSLYL
+1124 
-1133 MAFSREENQMI
+1133 MA
-1144 ADRIEELTGIKF
+1144 
-1156 SVKDLKNYSY
+1156 
-1166 SEDKHSSYK
+1166 
-1175 PVYKGG
+1175 
-1181 KLVAYGKEDCLKM
+1181 
-1194 INLVLK
+1194 
-1200 YCDIN
+1200 
-1205 DIPKS
+1205 
-1210 KRQMIK
+1210 
-1216 FATQYSEEAANI
+1216 
-1228 ERNNRNKAVLDID
+1228 
-1241 APIGLIPVEIKSI
+1241 
-1254 EPYKHDKPNVEEINV
+1254 
-1269 YDFTVQDTHSYLAG
+1269 
-1283 NVLVSNSK
+1283 K

-1449 KESLLKYGTGTKAI
+1449 KESLLKYGTGTQAI

-1530 VMGKDTFLPG
+1530 IMGKDTFLPG

-1565 DEADKN
+1565 DEANKN

-1680 KMAKDALQT
+1680 KMAKDALQA

-1704 WHKFNVLGFKPVFH
+1704 WFKMGVLGFKPVFH

-1738 GDCQWGHVFVCVRNS
+1738 GDCQWGHVFVCLRDS

>member
-118 SLDDD
+118 SLDED

-131 VTPDYI
+131 VTPEYI

-148 KNLYNNFAFNC
+148 KNLYNNFAFNR

-293 SRVVSSNDVNLGR
+293 SRVVSSNDANLGR

-366 EDGWKNITDITFKDK
+366 EDGWKNITDIKLGDK
-381 VAALFDRNQDK
+381 VVALTTDLS
-392 FVHKNGKFCKDKQDL
+392 GK
-407 YAKFV
+407 
-412 HPYHVMHYTYSGYMY
+412 PSGYKLSDVIEIHKYKLNNDTLYGY
-427 EVDAPRV
+427 EDEHV
-434 AYSVTPTHRIWCKSR
+434 AQLVTGNHNCAINCLDKLTYETANLLSYSS
-449 SNKSN
+449 
-454 DKKWEAKDAQ
+454 KDEQ
-464 TIYGMSKMFMVSAD
+464 FISVSPD
-478 FDLSDRELPE
+478 FDLNNGN
-488 TIKIPYYEYEDLK
+488 DLK
-501 TLNKLTDKDNL
+501 YT
-512 CEFNTLDFVMFMGFY
+512 
-527 LSEGSTQ
+527 
-534 HKHQK
+534 
-539 NFNIAIT
+539 
-546 QTKKPLCA
+546 
-554 VIEKILNRLG
+554 
-564 FNYYYND
+564 
-571 LTSQYII
+571 
-578 IHQKSL
+578 
-584 AIYLKQFGTASEK
+584 
-597 FIPDWIKKLPKE
+597 FI
-609 GLELFIASYFNGDGD
+609 N
-624 KKRAKTIWTSS
+624 
-635 YKMVQD
+635 
-641 LAYIY
+641 
-646 TLLGGSPS
+646 
-654 IHVRERFNYS
+654 
-664 NLNAKGKIIKAN
+664 
-676 FPSYEIRFLEFHTA
+676 
-690 SLDNTR
+690 
-696 KNNCHLKRKY
+696 KNNVYKAYDYC
-706 NGEVYCVSV
+706 GEVIGIGVNAFS
-715 HGLGIILTRFKGKQ
+715 HIILTRYHNKPIF
-729 SWQGNSTRSGNKL
+729 SGNSTRSGNKL

-797 LPTFNKNSEKWYD
+797 LPTFNKDSEKWYD

-819 NLSDVEAVYDPVID
+819 NLSDVEHVYDPVID

-875 GEEGMRC
+875 GEEGM
-882 FMGRQVIHTL
+882 
-892 YGPIAI
+892 
-898 ATLCEKRLRIPV
+898 
-910 LTFDFDRREWVY
+910 
-922 KPVTDWFVRRAK
+922 
-934 IEELI
+934 
-939 TVKFSTNAFRLADS
+939 
-953 PYRIFNASGMWVT
+953 
-966 KNHLVFRKDGSK
+966 
-978 VPIGDL
+978 
-984 RPGDN
+984 
-989 LYTYG
+989 
-994 PQPTKDQL
+994 
-1002 ALLYGTLLGDAYAH
+1002 
-1016 ANEDSIDIVHSAVQ
+1016 
-1030 RSYVAWKQKILSSLN
+1030 
-1045 AKMSDY
+1045 
-1051 HRKPSESSICQAPI
+1051 
-1065 QQVNLSISYPWLAK
+1065 
-1079 KFRRECYSS
+1079 
-1088 NGRKTVTKEWLSNL
+1088 
-1102 TELSVVALFLDDG
+1102 
-1115 SFTAFSCSS
+1115 
-1124 MKFALSLYL
+1124 
-1133 MAFSREENQMI
+1133 MA
-1144 ADRIEELTGIKF
+1144 
-1156 SVKDLKNYSY
+1156 
-1166 SEDKHSSYK
+1166 
-1175 PVYKGG
+1175 
-1181 KLVAYGKEDCLKM
+1181 
-1194 INLVLK
+1194 
-1200 YCDIN
+1200 
-1205 DIPKS
+1205 
-1210 KRQMIK
+1210 
-1216 FATQYSEEAANI
+1216 
-1228 ERNNRNKAVLDID
+1228 
-1241 APIGLIPVEIKSI
+1241 
-1254 EPYKHDKPNVEEINV
+1254 
-1269 YDFTVQDTHSYLAG
+1269 
-1283 NVLVSNSK
+1283 K

-1315 LRGQRNDDYWRKVR
+1315 LRGQRNDDYWREVR

-1530 VMGKDTFLPG
+1530 IMGKDTFLPG

-1669 KDALQNIKDQT
+1669 KEALQNIKDQT
-1680 KMAKDALQT
+1680 KMAKDALQA
-1689 VVDGGRWITASRAPA
+1689 VVDGGRWITASRAPS

-1738 GDCQWGHVFVCVRNS
+1738 GDCQWGHVFVCLRDS

>member
-12 SNNPKEL
+12 SNNPKEI

-148 KNLYNNFAFNC
+148 KNLYNNFAFNR

-293 SRVVSSNDVNLGR
+293 SRVVSSNDANLGR

-311 KTTRLDSSQVWDHDT
+311 KTTRLDSSQVWDHNT

-366 EDGWKNITDITFKDK
+366 EDGWKNITEVKLGDK
-381 VAALFDRNQDK
+381 VVALTTDLS
-392 FVHKNGKFCKDKQDL
+392 GK
-407 YAKFV
+407 
-412 HPYHVMHYTYSGYMY
+412 PSGYKLSDVIEIHKYKLNNDTLYGY
-427 EVDAPRV
+427 EDEHV
-434 AYSVTPTHRIWCKSR
+434 AQLVTGNHNCAINCLDKLTYETANLLSYSS
-449 SNKSN
+449 
-454 DKKWEAKDAQ
+454 KDEQ
-464 TIYGMSKMFMVSAD
+464 FISVSPD
-478 FDLSDRELPE
+478 FDLNNGN
-488 TIKIPYYEYEDLK
+488 DLK
-501 TLNKLTDKDNL
+501 YT
-512 CEFNTLDFVMFMGFY
+512 
-527 LSEGSTQ
+527 
-534 HKHQK
+534 
-539 NFNIAIT
+539 
-546 QTKKPLCA
+546 
-554 VIEKILNRLG
+554 
-564 FNYYYND
+564 
-571 LTSQYII
+571 
-578 IHQKSL
+578 
-584 AIYLKQFGTASEK
+584 
-597 FIPDWIKKLPKE
+597 FI
-609 GLELFIASYFNGDGD
+609 N
-624 KKRAKTIWTSS
+624 
-635 YKMVQD
+635 
-641 LAYIY
+641 
-646 TLLGGSPS
+646 
-654 IHVRERFNYS
+654 
-664 NLNAKGKIIKAN
+664 
-676 FPSYEIRFLEFHTA
+676 
-690 SLDNTR
+690 
-696 KNNCHLKRKY
+696 KNNVYKAY
-706 NGEVYCVSV
+706 DYSGEVIGIGVNAFS
-715 HGLGIILTRFKGKQ
+715 HIILTRYHNKPIF
-729 SWQGNSTRSGNKL
+729 SGNSSRSGNKL

-819 NLSDVEAVYDPVID
+819 NLSDVEPVYDPVID

-875 GEEGMRC
+875 GEEGM
-882 FMGRQVIHTL
+882 
-892 YGPIAI
+892 
-898 ATLCEKRLRIPV
+898 K
-910 LTFDFDRREWVY
+910 
-922 KPVTDWFVRRAK
+922 
-934 IEELI
+934 
-939 TVKFSTNAFRLADS
+939 
-953 PYRIFNASGMWVT
+953 
-966 KNHLVFRKDGSK
+966 
-978 VPIGDL
+978 
-984 RPGDN
+984 
-989 LYTYG
+989 
-994 PQPTKDQL
+994 
-1002 ALLYGTLLGDAYAH
+1002 
-1016 ANEDSIDIVHSAVQ
+1016 
-1030 RSYVAWKQKILSSLN
+1030 
-1045 AKMSDY
+1045 
-1051 HRKPSESSICQAPI
+1051 
-1065 QQVNLSISYPWLAK
+1065 
-1079 KFRRECYSS
+1079 
-1088 NGRKTVTKEWLSNL
+1088 
-1102 TELSVVALFLDDG
+1102 
-1115 SFTAFSCSS
+1115 
-1124 MKFALSLYL
+1124 
-1133 MAFSREENQMI
+1133 
-1144 ADRIEELTGIKF
+1144 
-1156 SVKDLKNYSY
+1156 
-1166 SEDKHSSYK
+1166 
-1175 PVYKGG
+1175 
-1181 KLVAYGKEDCLKM
+1181 
-1194 INLVLK
+1194 
-1200 YCDIN
+1200 
-1205 DIPKS
+1205 
-1210 KRQMIK
+1210 
-1216 FATQYSEEAANI
+1216 
-1228 ERNNRNKAVLDID
+1228 
-1241 APIGLIPVEIKSI
+1241 
-1254 EPYKHDKPNVEEINV
+1254 
-1269 YDFTVQDTHSYLAG
+1269 
-1283 NVLVSNSK
+1283 SK

-1614 WNRNVISKP
+1614 WNRNIISKP

-1738 GDCQWGHVFVCVRNS
+1738 GDCQWGHVFLLTKS

>member
-41 IEKVR
+41 IDKVR

-118 SLDDD
+118 SLDED

-148 KNLYNNFAFNC
+148 KNLYNNFAFNR

-257 YPDKFNKEQMD
+257 YPDKFSKEQMD
-268 KIDDNGVIKAGT
+268 KIDDNGVIKVGA

-293 SRVVSSNDVNLGR
+293 SRVVSSNDANLGR

-311 KTTRLDSSQVWDHDT
+311 KTTRLDSSQVWDHNT
-326 PGVVTDVVKTNDGY
+326 PGIVTDVVKTNDGY

-366 EDGWKNITDITFKDK
+366 EDGWKNITDIKLGDK
-381 VAALFDRNQDK
+381 VVALTTDLS
-392 FVHKNGKFCKDKQDL
+392 GK
-407 YAKFV
+407 
-412 HPYHVMHYTYSGYMY
+412 PSGYKLSDVIEIHKYKLNNDTLYGY
-427 EVDAPRV
+427 EDEHV
-434 AYSVTPTHRIWCKSR
+434 AQLVTGNHNCAINCLDKLTYETANLLSYSS
-449 SNKSN
+449 
-454 DKKWEAKDAQ
+454 KDEQ
-464 TIYGMSKMFMVSAD
+464 FISVSPD
-478 FDLSDRELPE
+478 FDLNNGN
-488 TIKIPYYEYEDLK
+488 DLK
-501 TLNKLTDKDNL
+501 YT
-512 CEFNTLDFVMFMGFY
+512 
-527 LSEGSTQ
+527 
-534 HKHQK
+534 
-539 NFNIAIT
+539 
-546 QTKKPLCA
+546 
-554 VIEKILNRLG
+554 
-564 FNYYYND
+564 
-571 LTSQYII
+571 
-578 IHQKSL
+578 
-584 AIYLKQFGTASEK
+584 
-597 FIPDWIKKLPKE
+597 FI
-609 GLELFIASYFNGDGD
+609 N
-624 KKRAKTIWTSS
+624 
-635 YKMVQD
+635 
-641 LAYIY
+641 
-646 TLLGGSPS
+646 
-654 IHVRERFNYS
+654 
-664 NLNAKGKIIKAN
+664 
-676 FPSYEIRFLEFHTA
+676 
-690 SLDNTR
+690 
-696 KNNCHLKRKY
+696 KNNVYKAHDY
-706 NGEVYCVSV
+706 SGEVIGIGVNAFS
-715 HGLGIILTRFKGKQ
+715 HIILTRYHNKPIF
-729 SWQGNSTRSGNKL
+729 SGNSTRSGNKL

-797 LPTFNKNSEKWYD
+797 LPTFNKDSEKWYD

-819 NLSDVEAVYDPVID
+819 NLSDVEPVYDPVID

-875 GEEGMRC
+875 GETGM
-882 FMGRQVIHTL
+882 MAKRQ
-892 YGPIAI
+892 
-898 ATLCEKRLRIPV
+898 
-910 LTFDFDRREWVY
+910 
-922 KPVTDWFVRRAK
+922 
-934 IEELI
+934 
-939 TVKFSTNAFRLADS
+939 
-953 PYRIFNASGMWVT
+953 
-966 KNHLVFRKDGSK
+966 
-978 VPIGDL
+978 
-984 RPGDN
+984 
-989 LYTYG
+989 
-994 PQPTKDQL
+994 
-1002 ALLYGTLLGDAYAH
+1002 
-1016 ANEDSIDIVHSAVQ
+1016 
-1030 RSYVAWKQKILSSLN
+1030 SSLEN
-1045 AKMSDY
+1045 
-1051 HRKPSESSICQAPI
+1051 
-1065 QQVNLSISYPWLAK
+1065 
-1079 KFRRECYSS
+1079 
-1088 NGRKTVTKEWLSNL
+1088 NGL
-1102 TELSVVALFLDDG
+1102 
-1115 SFTAFSCSS
+1115 
-1124 MKFALSLYL
+1124 
-1133 MAFSREENQMI
+1133 
-1144 ADRIEELTGIKF
+1144 
-1156 SVKDLKNYSY
+1156 
-1166 SEDKHSSYK
+1166 
-1175 PVYKGG
+1175 
-1181 KLVAYGKEDCLKM
+1181 
-1194 INLVLK
+1194 
-1200 YCDIN
+1200 
-1205 DIPKS
+1205 
-1210 KRQMIK
+1210 
-1216 FATQYSEEAANI
+1216 
-1228 ERNNRNKAVLDID
+1228 
-1241 APIGLIPVEIKSI
+1241 
-1254 EPYKHDKPNVEEINV
+1254 
-1269 YDFTVQDTHSYLAG
+1269 
-1283 NVLVSNSK
+1283 
-1291 RHSNL
+1291 
-1296 ESNAILSSGA
+1296 LSSGA
-1306 YNVIKDAIH
+1306 YNVIKDALH

-1449 KESLLKYGTGTKAI
+1449 KESLLKYGTGTQAI

-1530 VMGKDTFLPG
+1530 IMGKDTFLPG

-1565 DEADKN
+1565 DEANKN

-1680 KMAKDALQT
+1680 KMAKDALQA

-1704 WHKFNVLGFKPVFH
+1704 WFKMGVLGFKPVFH

-1738 GDCQWGHVFVCVRNS
+1738 GDCQWGHVFVCVRDS

>member
-1 MSSSNINDLSA
+1 MSSSNINDLST

-118 SLDDD
+118 SLDED

-148 KNLYNNFAFNC
+148 KNLYNNFAFNR

-268 KIDDNGVIKAGT
+268 NIDDNGVIKAGT

-293 SRVVSSNDVNLGR
+293 SRIVSSNDANLGR

-366 EDGWKNITDITFKDK
+366 DEGWKNITDITFQDK

-412 HPYHVMHYTYSGYMY
+412 YPYHLMHYTYSGDLY

-449 SNKSN
+449 NNKSN
-454 DKKWEAKDAQ
+454 DNKWEAKDAH

-488 TIKIPYYEYEDLK
+488 TIKIPYYAYEDLK

-512 CEFNTLDFVMFMGFY
+512 CEFNTLDFAMFMAFY

-635 YKMVQD
+635 YKMVKD

-706 NGEVYCVSV
+706 DGEVYCVSV

-729 SWQGNSTRSGNKL
+729 SWQGNSSRSGNKL

-797 LPTFNKNSEKWYD
+797 LPTFNKDSEKWYD

-819 NLSDVEAVYDPVID
+819 NLSDVETVYDPVID

-875 GEEGMRC
+875 GEEGM
-882 FMGRQVIHTL
+882 
-892 YGPIAI
+892 
-898 ATLCEKRLRIPV
+898 K
-910 LTFDFDRREWVY
+910 
-922 KPVTDWFVRRAK
+922 
-934 IEELI
+934 
-939 TVKFSTNAFRLADS
+939 
-953 PYRIFNASGMWVT
+953 
-966 KNHLVFRKDGSK
+966 
-978 VPIGDL
+978 
-984 RPGDN
+984 
-989 LYTYG
+989 
-994 PQPTKDQL
+994 
-1002 ALLYGTLLGDAYAH
+1002 
-1016 ANEDSIDIVHSAVQ
+1016 
-1030 RSYVAWKQKILSSLN
+1030 
-1045 AKMSDY
+1045 
-1051 HRKPSESSICQAPI
+1051 
-1065 QQVNLSISYPWLAK
+1065 
-1079 KFRRECYSS
+1079 
-1088 NGRKTVTKEWLSNL
+1088 
-1102 TELSVVALFLDDG
+1102 
-1115 SFTAFSCSS
+1115 
-1124 MKFALSLYL
+1124 
-1133 MAFSREENQMI
+1133 
-1144 ADRIEELTGIKF
+1144 
-1156 SVKDLKNYSY
+1156 
-1166 SEDKHSSYK
+1166 
-1175 PVYKGG
+1175 
-1181 KLVAYGKEDCLKM
+1181 
-1194 INLVLK
+1194 
-1200 YCDIN
+1200 
-1205 DIPKS
+1205 
-1210 KRQMIK
+1210 
-1216 FATQYSEEAANI
+1216 
-1228 ERNNRNKAVLDID
+1228 
-1241 APIGLIPVEIKSI
+1241 
-1254 EPYKHDKPNVEEINV
+1254 
-1269 YDFTVQDTHSYLAG
+1269 
-1283 NVLVSNSK
+1283 SK

-1449 KESLLKYGTGTKAI
+1449 KESLLKYGTGTQAI

-1680 KMAKDALQT
+1680 KMAKDALQA

-1725 PPVVSSGLGADFD
+1725 PPVVSTGLGADFD
-1738 GDCQWGHVFVCVRNS
+1738 GDCQWGHVFVCLRNS

>member
-1 MSSSNINDLSA
+1 MSSSNINDLNA

-58 TLNLLPMQ
+58 VLNLLPMQ

-118 SLDDD
+118 SLDED

-148 KNLYNNFAFNC
+148 KNLYNNFAFNR

-257 YPDKFNKEQMD
+257 YPDKFSKEQMD
-268 KIDDNGVIKAGT
+268 KIDDNGVIKAGA

-293 SRVVSSNDVNLGR
+293 SRVVSSNDANLGR

-311 KTTRLDSSQVWDHDT
+311 KTTRLDSSQVWDHNT

-366 EDGWKNITDITFKDK
+366 DEGWKNITDITFNDK

-454 DKKWEAKDAQ
+454 DQRWEVKDAQ
-464 TIYGMSKMFMVSAD
+464 AIYGMSKMFMVSAD

-512 CEFNTLDFVMFMGFY
+512 CEFNTLDFAMFMGFY

-534 HKHQK
+534 HKYQN

-564 FNYYYND
+564 FNYYYNN

-635 YKMVQD
+635 YKMVKD

-696 KNNCHLKRKY
+696 KNNYHLKRKY

-715 HGLGIILTRFKGKQ
+715 HGLGIILTRYKGKQ

-797 LPTFNKNSEKWYD
+797 LPTFNKDSEKWYD

-819 NLSDVEAVYDPVID
+819 NLSDVEPVYDPVID
-833 RDLDQPIA
+833 IDLDQPIA

-850 HHTSDSKLSSR
+850 HHTSESKLSSR

-875 GEEGMRC
+875 GEEGM
-882 FMGRQVIHTL
+882 FAKRQ
-892 YGPIAI
+892 
-898 ATLCEKRLRIPV
+898 
-910 LTFDFDRREWVY
+910 
-922 KPVTDWFVRRAK
+922 
-934 IEELI
+934 
-939 TVKFSTNAFRLADS
+939 
-953 PYRIFNASGMWVT
+953 
-966 KNHLVFRKDGSK
+966 
-978 VPIGDL
+978 
-984 RPGDN
+984 
-989 LYTYG
+989 
-994 PQPTKDQL
+994 
-1002 ALLYGTLLGDAYAH
+1002 
-1016 ANEDSIDIVHSAVQ
+1016 
-1030 RSYVAWKQKILSSLN
+1030 SSLEN
-1045 AKMSDY
+1045 
-1051 HRKPSESSICQAPI
+1051 
-1065 QQVNLSISYPWLAK
+1065 
-1079 KFRRECYSS
+1079 
-1088 NGRKTVTKEWLSNL
+1088 NGL
-1102 TELSVVALFLDDG
+1102 
-1115 SFTAFSCSS
+1115 
-1124 MKFALSLYL
+1124 
-1133 MAFSREENQMI
+1133 
-1144 ADRIEELTGIKF
+1144 
-1156 SVKDLKNYSY
+1156 
-1166 SEDKHSSYK
+1166 
-1175 PVYKGG
+1175 
-1181 KLVAYGKEDCLKM
+1181 
-1194 INLVLK
+1194 
-1200 YCDIN
+1200 
-1205 DIPKS
+1205 
-1210 KRQMIK
+1210 
-1216 FATQYSEEAANI
+1216 
-1228 ERNNRNKAVLDID
+1228 
-1241 APIGLIPVEIKSI
+1241 
-1254 EPYKHDKPNVEEINV
+1254 
-1269 YDFTVQDTHSYLAG
+1269 
-1283 NVLVSNSK
+1283 
-1291 RHSNL
+1291 
-1296 ESNAILSSGA
+1296 LSSGA

-1372 TDKDFALFN
+1372 TDKDFDLFN

-1449 KESLLKYGTGTKAI
+1449 KESLLKYGTGTQAI

-1530 VMGKDTFLPG
+1530 IMGKDTFLPG

-1565 DEADKN
+1565 DEANKN

-1680 KMAKDALQT
+1680 KMAKDALQA

-1704 WHKFNVLGFKPVFH
+1704 WFKMGVLGFKPVFH

-1738 GDCQWGHVFVCVRNS
+1738 GDCQWGHVFVCLRDS

>member
-148 KNLYNNFAFNC
+148 KNLYNNFAFNR

-293 SRVVSSNDVNLGR
+293 SRVVSSNDANLGR

-311 KTTRLDSSQVWDHDT
+311 KTTRLDSSQVWDHNT
-326 PGVVTDVVKTNDGY
+326 PGIVTDVVKTNDGY

-366 EDGWKNITDITFKDK
+366 EDGWKNITDIKLGDK
-381 VAALFDRNQDK
+381 VVALTTDLS
-392 FVHKNGKFCKDKQDL
+392 GK
-407 YAKFV
+407 
-412 HPYHVMHYTYSGYMY
+412 PSGYKLSDVIEIHKYKLNNDTLYGY
-427 EVDAPRV
+427 EDEHV
-434 AYSVTPTHRIWCKSR
+434 AQLVTGNHNCAINCLDKLTYETANLLSYSS
-449 SNKSN
+449 
-454 DKKWEAKDAQ
+454 KDEQ
-464 TIYGMSKMFMVSAD
+464 FISVSPD
-478 FDLSDRELPE
+478 FDLNNGN
-488 TIKIPYYEYEDLK
+488 DLK
-501 TLNKLTDKDNL
+501 YT
-512 CEFNTLDFVMFMGFY
+512 
-527 LSEGSTQ
+527 
-534 HKHQK
+534 
-539 NFNIAIT
+539 
-546 QTKKPLCA
+546 
-554 VIEKILNRLG
+554 
-564 FNYYYND
+564 
-571 LTSQYII
+571 
-578 IHQKSL
+578 
-584 AIYLKQFGTASEK
+584 
-597 FIPDWIKKLPKE
+597 FI
-609 GLELFIASYFNGDGD
+609 N
-624 KKRAKTIWTSS
+624 
-635 YKMVQD
+635 
-641 LAYIY
+641 
-646 TLLGGSPS
+646 
-654 IHVRERFNYS
+654 
-664 NLNAKGKIIKAN
+664 
-676 FPSYEIRFLEFHTA
+676 
-690 SLDNTR
+690 
-696 KNNCHLKRKY
+696 KNNVYKAHDY
-706 NGEVYCVSV
+706 SGEVIGIGVNAFS
-715 HGLGIILTRFKGKQ
+715 HIILTRYHNKPIF
-729 SWQGNSTRSGNKL
+729 SGNSTRSGNKL

-819 NLSDVEAVYDPVID
+819 NLSDVETVYDPVID

-875 GEEGMRC
+875 GEEGM
-882 FMGRQVIHTL
+882 
-892 YGPIAI
+892 
-898 ATLCEKRLRIPV
+898 K
-910 LTFDFDRREWVY
+910 
-922 KPVTDWFVRRAK
+922 
-934 IEELI
+934 
-939 TVKFSTNAFRLADS
+939 
-953 PYRIFNASGMWVT
+953 
-966 KNHLVFRKDGSK
+966 
-978 VPIGDL
+978 
-984 RPGDN
+984 
-989 LYTYG
+989 
-994 PQPTKDQL
+994 
-1002 ALLYGTLLGDAYAH
+1002 
-1016 ANEDSIDIVHSAVQ
+1016 
-1030 RSYVAWKQKILSSLN
+1030 
-1045 AKMSDY
+1045 
-1051 HRKPSESSICQAPI
+1051 
-1065 QQVNLSISYPWLAK
+1065 
-1079 KFRRECYSS
+1079 
-1088 NGRKTVTKEWLSNL
+1088 
-1102 TELSVVALFLDDG
+1102 
-1115 SFTAFSCSS
+1115 
-1124 MKFALSLYL
+1124 
-1133 MAFSREENQMI
+1133 
-1144 ADRIEELTGIKF
+1144 
-1156 SVKDLKNYSY
+1156 
-1166 SEDKHSSYK
+1166 
-1175 PVYKGG
+1175 
-1181 KLVAYGKEDCLKM
+1181 
-1194 INLVLK
+1194 
-1200 YCDIN
+1200 
-1205 DIPKS
+1205 
-1210 KRQMIK
+1210 
-1216 FATQYSEEAANI
+1216 
-1228 ERNNRNKAVLDID
+1228 
-1241 APIGLIPVEIKSI
+1241 
-1254 EPYKHDKPNVEEINV
+1254 
-1269 YDFTVQDTHSYLAG
+1269 
-1283 NVLVSNSK
+1283 SK

-1390 IDFKNMKPISGGLF
+1390 VDFKDMKPISGGLF

-1571 VPNVYKSLKALYGY
+1571 VPNVYKSFKALYGY

-1680 KMAKDALQT
+1680 KMAKDALQS

-1704 WHKFNVLGFKPVFH
+1704 WFKMGVLGFKPVFH

-1738 GDCQWGHVFVCVRNS
+1738 GDCQWGHVFVCVRNA

>member
-118 SLDDD
+118 SLDED

-148 KNLYNNFAFNC
+148 KNLYNNFAFNR

-293 SRVVSSNDVNLGR
+293 SRIVSSNDANLGR

-366 EDGWKNITDITFKDK
+366 EDGWKNITDIKLGDRV
-381 VAALFDRNQDK
+381 VALTTDLS
-392 FVHKNGKFCKDKQDL
+392 GK
-407 YAKFV
+407 
-412 HPYHVMHYTYSGYMY
+412 PSGYKLSDVIEIHKYKLNNDTLYGY
-427 EVDAPRV
+427 EDEHV
-434 AYSVTPTHRIWCKSR
+434 AQLVTGNHNCAINCLDKLTYETANLLSYSS
-449 SNKSN
+449 
-454 DKKWEAKDAQ
+454 KDEQ
-464 TIYGMSKMFMVSAD
+464 FISVSPD
-478 FDLSDRELPE
+478 FDLNNGN
-488 TIKIPYYEYEDLK
+488 DLK
-501 TLNKLTDKDNL
+501 YT
-512 CEFNTLDFVMFMGFY
+512 
-527 LSEGSTQ
+527 
-534 HKHQK
+534 
-539 NFNIAIT
+539 
-546 QTKKPLCA
+546 
-554 VIEKILNRLG
+554 
-564 FNYYYND
+564 
-571 LTSQYII
+571 
-578 IHQKSL
+578 
-584 AIYLKQFGTASEK
+584 
-597 FIPDWIKKLPKE
+597 FI
-609 GLELFIASYFNGDGD
+609 N
-624 KKRAKTIWTSS
+624 
-635 YKMVQD
+635 
-641 LAYIY
+641 
-646 TLLGGSPS
+646 
-654 IHVRERFNYS
+654 
-664 NLNAKGKIIKAN
+664 
-676 FPSYEIRFLEFHTA
+676 
-690 SLDNTR
+690 
-696 KNNCHLKRKY
+696 KNNVYKAY
-706 NGEVYCVSV
+706 DYSGEVIGIGVNAFS
-715 HGLGIILTRFKGKQ
+715 HIILTRYHNKPIF
-729 SWQGNSTRSGNKL
+729 SGNSSRSGNKL

-819 NLSDVEAVYDPVID
+819 NLSDVETVYDPVID

-875 GEEGMRC
+875 GETGM
-882 FMGRQVIHTL
+882 MAKRQ
-892 YGPIAI
+892 
-898 ATLCEKRLRIPV
+898 
-910 LTFDFDRREWVY
+910 
-922 KPVTDWFVRRAK
+922 
-934 IEELI
+934 
-939 TVKFSTNAFRLADS
+939 
-953 PYRIFNASGMWVT
+953 
-966 KNHLVFRKDGSK
+966 
-978 VPIGDL
+978 
-984 RPGDN
+984 
-989 LYTYG
+989 
-994 PQPTKDQL
+994 
-1002 ALLYGTLLGDAYAH
+1002 
-1016 ANEDSIDIVHSAVQ
+1016 
-1030 RSYVAWKQKILSSLN
+1030 SSLEN
-1045 AKMSDY
+1045 
-1051 HRKPSESSICQAPI
+1051 
-1065 QQVNLSISYPWLAK
+1065 
-1079 KFRRECYSS
+1079 
-1088 NGRKTVTKEWLSNL
+1088 NGL
-1102 TELSVVALFLDDG
+1102 
-1115 SFTAFSCSS
+1115 
-1124 MKFALSLYL
+1124 
-1133 MAFSREENQMI
+1133 
-1144 ADRIEELTGIKF
+1144 
-1156 SVKDLKNYSY
+1156 
-1166 SEDKHSSYK
+1166 
-1175 PVYKGG
+1175 
-1181 KLVAYGKEDCLKM
+1181 
-1194 INLVLK
+1194 
-1200 YCDIN
+1200 
-1205 DIPKS
+1205 
-1210 KRQMIK
+1210 
-1216 FATQYSEEAANI
+1216 
-1228 ERNNRNKAVLDID
+1228 
-1241 APIGLIPVEIKSI
+1241 
-1254 EPYKHDKPNVEEINV
+1254 
-1269 YDFTVQDTHSYLAG
+1269 
-1283 NVLVSNSK
+1283 
-1291 RHSNL
+1291 
-1296 ESNAILSSGA
+1296 LSSGA
-1306 YNVIKDAIH
+1306 YNVIKDALH

-1565 DEADKN
+1565 DEANKN

-1614 WNRNVISKP
+1614 WNRNIISKP

-1680 KMAKDALQT
+1680 KMAKDALQS

-1725 PPVVSSGLGADFD
+1725 PPLATTGAGADYD
-1738 GDCQWGHVFVCVRNS
+1738 GDCQWGHVFLLTKS